1 MVQPQYSPQESLER
15 VKLMMKY
22 DTSKTLNENK
32 KSIKEQSPIPIIKTQ
47 LPTWTNYYPCLLQNN
62 LGTLKKTS
70 SDNVV
75 EIVFG
80 NDGDK
85 IFFWLNDQRCMI
97 EYSNG
102 TKLMG
107 DWSCKD
113 SNYVLKTPSSL
124 YIQFDNGDV
133 YDGDKFVKADDAQ
146 NTKVIE
152 KLKTDNTSRQST
164 YTKCPETLPIKQYCK
179 NKTIREVQACLKMP
193 KRYQTSNFGPI
204 TQEYLESRD
213 QNGTLITIETINAV
227 CGANHRLAQDS
238 GSGVKDVGTET
249 PKSET
254 PVASTSP
261 IARNFFINRSKALAK
276 GTPVAGTPVAGTP
289 VAGTPVAGTPA
300 SGTTPEVGGEEIT
313 VDGTKTDF

>member
-1 MVQPQYSPQESLER
+1 MVQPQYSPKESLQR

-47 LPTWTNYYPCLLQNN
+47 LPTWTNNYPCLLQNN

-75 EIVFG
+75 VIVFG

-85 IFFWLNDQRCMI
+85 IFFWLNERCMI

-124 YIQFDNGDV
+124 YIQFVNGDV

-152 KLKTDNTSRQST
+152 KLKTDDTTKTGGEYQPKEDGAYTTPGDPYQYKVVNGQW
-164 YTKCPETLPIKQYCK
+164 YTKSWKNREKIIKDWVSLENNPTATAELDRRHSGARVPNDTQLP
-179 NKTIREVQACLKMP
+179 P
-193 KRYQTSNFGPI
+193 
-204 TQEYLESRD
+204 
-213 QNGTLITIETINAV
+213 
-227 CGANHRLAQDS
+227 
-238 GSGVKDVGTET
+238 
-249 PKSET
+249 
-254 PVASTSP
+254 
-261 IARNFFINRSKALAK
+261 
-276 GTPVAGTPVAGTP
+276 
-289 VAGTPVAGTPA
+289 
-300 SGTTPEVGGEEIT
+300 TTPEVSGEEINMPNS
-313 VDGTKTDF
+313 DF